1 MMKKIFLFTTLITA
15 SMLSAAQEIQS
26 VKIAELEQFIRDAKT
41 PLVINMWATW
51 CKPCVEEIP
60 YFIRETE
67 LHNGKQSADTGTIQ
81 LILVSLDFK
90 DAFPD
95 DITSFIKKRNIRA
108 VLFWLDETNADYFC
122 PRIDPAWSGAIP
134 ATLFLNPRTGYRRF
148 FERQLTE
155 KEFSESI
162 RELVR

>member
-1 MMKKIFLFTTLITA
+1 MKKKFLFTTFITA
-15 SMLSAAQEIQS
+15 CMLSAAQEIQS
-26 VKIAELEQFIRDAKT
+26 VKITELEQFIRDAKT
-41 PLVINMWATW
+41 PLIINMWATW

-67 LHNGKQSADTGTIQ
+67 LHNTKQSADTGTIQ

-95 DITSFIKKRNIRA
+95 DITSFVKKRNIRA
-108 VLFWLDETNADYFC
+108 ALFWLDETNADYFC

-155 KEFSESI
+155 KELSESI
-162 RELVR
+162 LELVR